1 MGRLNRYIWFLLMII
16 IGAGVGLYYS
26 WFIKPPEFV
35 DAVFINLR
43 QDYKCDYILMVA
55 EIYDMDH
62 NRLEANH
69 RLDDI
74 LDQNETKEWLV
85 QNAIKNAEGLGYDPV
100 DLRKMNQLFEVIT
113 GLKPTATPQ
122 TDPTMVFNFQQT
134 SPAVAITLNSA
145 GGNPAGDNTGGN
157 TSPAGPSGSDDS
169 GPQADIDPFGT
180 GIQITTD
187 PNALPELDLPSA
199 PTITPNASL
208 SMPDDTSASSEDPFD
223 PSDGSEVFGGL
234 PDSFFEGR

>member
-16 IGAGVGLYYS
+16 IGAGIGLYYS
-26 WFIKPPEFV
+26 WFIKPPDFV
-35 DAVFINLR
+35 DAVFTNLR
-43 QDYKCDYILMVA
+43 QDYKSDYILMVA

-69 RLDDI
+69 RLDAI
-74 LDQNETKEWLV
+74 LDQNETKEWLI

-100 DLRKMNQLFEVIT
+100 DLRKMNQLFEVVT

-134 SPAVAITLNSA
+134 STAVAITLNTA
-145 GGNPAGDNTGGN
+145 NGNQAGDNTGAD
-157 TSPAGPSGSDDS
+157 TAPSGSS
-169 GPQADIDPFGT
+169 GADPSVPQADADPFGT

-187 PNALPELDLPSA
+187 PNALPELDLPSV
-199 PTITPNASL
+199 PTITPNPAFS
-208 SMPDDTSASSEDPFD
+208 SGSSQNSAD
-223 PSDGSEVFGGL
+223 PSDEPEVFGGL
-234 PDSFFEGR
+234 PDSFFDGR

>member
-16 IGAGVGLYYS
+16 IGAGIGLYYS
-26 WFIKPPEFV
+26 WFIKPPDFV
-35 DAVFINLR
+35 DAVFTNLR
-43 QDYKCDYILMVA
+43 QDYKSDYILMVA

-69 RLDDI
+69 RIDAI

-85 QNAIKNAEGLGYDPV
+85 QNAVKNAEGLGYDPV
-100 DLRKMNQLFEVIT
+100 DLRKMNQLFEVVT

-134 SPAVAITLNSA
+134 STAVAISLNAANANQTGDDTGTVSA
-145 GGNPAGDNTGGN
+145 
-157 TSPAGPSGSDDS
+157 PSGSSDADPS
-169 GPQADIDPFGT
+169 VPQADADPFGT

-187 PNALPELDLPSA
+187 PNALPALDLPSA
-199 PTITPNASL
+199 PTITPNPAYS
-208 SMPDDTSASSEDPFD
+208 SGSSETSAD
-223 PSDGSEVFGGL
+223 PSGESEIFGGL
-234 PDSFFEGR
+234 PESFVDGR

>member
-16 IGAGVGLYYS
+16 IGAGIGLYYS

-35 DAVFINLR
+35 DAVFPNLR
-43 QDYKCDYILMVA
+43 QDYKSDYILMVA

-100 DLRKMNQLFEVIT
+100 DLRKMNQLFEVVT

-134 SPAVAITLNSA
+134 STAVAISLSSG
-145 GGNPAGDNTGGN
+145 GGNQTNENTG
-157 TSPAGPSGSDDS
+157 SSSGGDS
-169 GPQADIDPFGT
+169 SVTQADADPFGT

-199 PTITPNASL
+199 PTITPNPML
-208 SMPDDTSASSEDPFD
+208 SWSDDDEPSSGAPADSNDEP
-223 PSDGSEVFGGL
+223 EVFGGL

>member
-16 IGAGVGLYYS
+16 IGAGIGLYYS

-35 DAVFINLR
+35 DAVFPNLR
-43 QDYKCDYILMVA
+43 QDYKSDYILMVA

-74 LDQNETKEWLV
+74 LDQNETKEWLI

-100 DLRKMNQLFEVIT
+100 DLRKMNQLLEVVT

-134 SPAVAITLNSA
+134 STAVAISLNAGAGGQTGENGSTGSSSA
-145 GGNPAGDNTGGN
+145 GD
-157 TSPAGPSGSDDS
+157 PSV
-169 GPQADIDPFGT
+169 PQADADPFGT

-187 PNALPELDLPSA
+187 PNAMPELDLPSA
-199 PTITPNASL
+199 PPITPNPSL
-208 SMPDDTSASSEDPFD
+208 SWSDDTAAASGS
-223 PSDGSEVFGGL
+223 PSDSFDDPEEFGGL
-234 PDSFFEGR
+234 PDSFFDGR

>member
-16 IGAGVGLYYS
+16 IGAGIGLYYS
-26 WFIKPPEFV
+26 WFIKPPDFV
-35 DAVFINLR
+35 DAVFTNLR
-43 QDYKCDYILMVA
+43 QDYKSDYILMVA

-69 RLDDI
+69 RLDAI
-74 LDQNETKEWLV
+74 LDQNETKEWLI

-100 DLRKMNQLFEVIT
+100 DLRKMNQLFEVVT

-134 SPAVAITLNSA
+134 STAVAITLNTA
-145 GGNPAGDNTGGN
+145 NGNQTGDNTGAD
-157 TSPAGPSGSDDS
+157 TAPSGSS
-169 GPQADIDPFGT
+169 GADPSVPQADADPFGI

-187 PNALPELDLPSA
+187 PNALPALDLPSA
-199 PTITPNASL
+199 PTITPNPAFS
-208 SMPDDTSASSEDPFD
+208 SGSSENSADL
-223 PSDGSEVFGGL
+223 SGESEVFGGL
-234 PDSFFEGR
+234 PDSFFDGR

>member
-16 IGAGVGLYYS
+16 IGAGIGLYYS
-26 WFIKPPEFV
+26 WFIKPPDFV
-35 DAVFINLR
+35 DAVFTNLR
-43 QDYKCDYILMVA
+43 QDYKSDYILMVA

-69 RLDDI
+69 RLDAI
-74 LDQNETKEWLV
+74 LDQNETKEWLI

-100 DLRKMNQLFEVIT
+100 DLRKMNQLFEVVT

-134 SPAVAITLNSA
+134 STAVAITLNTA
-145 GGNPAGDNTGGN
+145 NGNQTGDNTG
-157 TSPAGPSGSDDS
+157 AGTDPSV
-169 GPQADIDPFGT
+169 PQADADPFGT

-187 PNALPELDLPSA
+187 PNALPALDLPSV
-199 PTITPNASL
+199 PTITPNPSF
-208 SMPDDTSASSEDPFD
+208 SSGSSENSSD
-223 PSDGSEVFGGL
+223 PSDEPEVFGGL
-234 PDSFFEGR
+234 PDSFFDGR

>member
-16 IGAGVGLYYS
+16 IGAGIGLYYS
-26 WFIKPPEFV
+26 WFIKPPDFV
-35 DAVFINLR
+35 DAVFTNLR
-43 QDYKCDYILMVA
+43 QDYKSDYILMVA

-69 RLDDI
+69 RLDAI
-74 LDQNETKEWLV
+74 LDQNETKEWLI

-100 DLRKMNQLFEVIT
+100 DLRKMNQLFEVVT

-134 SPAVAITLNSA
+134 STAVAITLNTA
-145 GGNPAGDNTGGN
+145 NGNQTGDNTD
-157 TSPAGPSGSDDS
+157 AGTDPSV
-169 GPQADIDPFGT
+169 PQADTDPFGT

-187 PNALPELDLPSA
+187 PNALPTLDLPSV
-199 PTITPNASL
+199 PTITPNPAL
-208 SMPDDTSASSEDPFD
+208 SSGSSQNSAD
-223 PSDGSEVFGGL
+223 PSDEPEVFGGL
-234 PDSFFEGR
+234 PDSFFDGR

>member
-16 IGAGVGLYYS
+16 IGAGIGLYYS
-26 WFIKPPEFV
+26 WFIKPPDFV
-35 DAVFINLR
+35 DAVFLNLR
-43 QDYKCDYILMVA
+43 QDYKSDYILMVA
-55 EIYDMDH
+55 EIYDMDR

-69 RLDDI
+69 RLDAI
-74 LDQNETKEWLV
+74 LDQNETKEWLL

-134 SPAVAITLNSA
+134 STAVSISLSSGAGGQSQSDGNSA
-145 GGNPAGDNTGGN
+145 DG
-157 TSPAGPSGSDDS
+157 TSSGT
-169 GPQADIDPFGT
+169 QADADPFGT
-180 GIQITTD
+180 GIQITTA
-187 PNALPELDLPSA
+187 PNAMPELDLPSA
-199 PTITPNASL
+199 PTITPNPETSSSDDGLSSL
-208 SMPDDTSASSEDPFD
+208 DMEYDFD
-223 PSDGSEVFGGL
+223 NEFESFGNL

>member
-16 IGAGVGLYYS
+16 IGAGIGLYYS

-35 DAVFINLR
+35 DAVFVNLR
-43 QDYKCDYILMVA
+43 QDYKSDYILMVA

-100 DLRKMNQLFEVIT
+100 DLRKMNQLFEVVT

-134 SPAVAITLNSA
+134 STAVAISLSSGSGSQTNENNSA
-145 GGNPAGDNTGGN
+145 PV
-157 TSPAGPSGSDDS
+157 SSGSDPA
-169 GPQADIDPFGT
+169 GPQADADPFGT

-199 PTITPNASL
+199 PTITPNPGLTGS
-208 SMPDDTSASSEDPFD
+208 DDTADTADSPAAS
-223 PSDGSEVFGGL
+223 SDGSENFGGL

>member
-16 IGAGVGLYYS
+16 IGAGIGLYYS
-26 WFIKPPEFV
+26 WFIKPPDFV
-35 DAVFINLR
+35 DAVFLNLR
-43 QDYKCDYILMVA
+43 QDYKSDYILMVA
-55 EIYDMDH
+55 EIYDMDR

-69 RLDDI
+69 RLDAI
-74 LDQNETKEWLV
+74 LDQNETKEWLL

-134 SPAVAITLNSA
+134 STAVSISLSSGAGGQSQSDGNSA
-145 GGNPAGDNTGGN
+145 DG
-157 TSPAGPSGSDDS
+157 TSSGT
-169 GPQADIDPFGT
+169 QADADPFGT
-180 GIQITTD
+180 GIQITTA
-187 PNALPELDLPSA
+187 PNAMPELDLPSA
-199 PTITPNASL
+199 PTITPNPETS
-208 SMPDDTSASSEDPFD
+208 SPDDGLSSLIMEDEFD
-223 PSDGSEVFGGL
+223 NEFESFGGL

>member
-100 DLRKMNQLFEVIT
+100 DLRKMNQIFEVIT
-113 GLKPTATPQ
+113 RLKPTATPQ

-134 SPAVAITLNSA
+134 STAVAITLNSA
-145 GGNPAGDNTGGN
+145 GDSTGGN